1 MLFLVILEKVHDF
14 FFFYVTI
21 KHEYT
26 VLIRVKI
33 KKTWGSTLTHIYM
46 YAWFDETYNV
56 HMVHTR
62 AQCGQ
67 IITLNLYIHVSIVC
81 LCLLRSCIFS
91 YFSKWTTSF
100 KIFFL
105 LNLHAENNG
114 RIRRTLVYSIYKNMK
129 IRNNYISKLIFLF
142 VWVLRIVWN
151 GHNLCRN

>member
-1 MLFLVILEKVHDF
+1 MI

-46 YAWFDETYNV
+46 YAWFDETCNV

-100 KIFFL
+100 KIFFFAKL
-105 LNLHAENNG
+105 TRWKQWSYTTNACVFNLQKYEN
-114 RIRRTLVYSIYKNMK
+114 
-129 IRNNYISKLIFLF
+129 
-142 VWVLRIVWN
+142 
-151 GHNLCRN
+151 